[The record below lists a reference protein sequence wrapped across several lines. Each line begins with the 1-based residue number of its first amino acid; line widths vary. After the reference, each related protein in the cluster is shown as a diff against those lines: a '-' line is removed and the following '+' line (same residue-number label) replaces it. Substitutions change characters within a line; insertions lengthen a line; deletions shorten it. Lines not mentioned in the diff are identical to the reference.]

1 MMDAI
6 DPNDKRVI
14 DGHTDVNQLMPFKY
28 HWAWRD
34 FLDAQKNHWTPLDI
48 SMSEDIADYPD
59 LRPPEK
65 HVYDNV
71 MATLS
76 TMDIMAMRNIGLA
89 VMEKVTAPEIQ
100 VYMGRQ
106 VDEECIHTWAY
117 SHCIETLNLPQYEIY
132 NRYRVVPEIRQK
144 MELAKSML
152 DPICDTSLDTT
163 VEDDLRQFL
172 LSYMFFAGVFEGMWF
187 YGGFTPIFALQRM
200 GKMRRTAEQLQYI
213 MRDEAMHVAFG
224 MRTIRAIMEEKNYR
238 PPEEEVQRMFINSYK
253 SEAVYADYIL
263 QDPILGYNAD
273 LHKAQMRFLGNRRL
287 KQLGYNPVDDSPNP
301 VPWLDEQVNI
311 KKEKN
316 FFETKVTEYQSGSAL
331 EWEK

>member
-1 MMDAI
+1 MEAI
-6 DPNDKRVI
+6 SSNEKRVI
-14 DGHTDVNQLMPFKY
+14 DGHSDVNQLMPFKY

-34 FLDAQKNHWTPLDI
+34 FLNAQKNHWTPLDI
-48 SMSEDIADYPD
+48 SMSEDISDYPKLEPD
-59 LRPPEK
+59 EK

-100 VYMGRQ
+100 IYMGRQ
-106 VDEECIHTWAY
+106 IDEECIHTWAY
-117 SHCIETLNLPQYEIY
+117 SHCIETLGMPQYEIY

-152 DPICDTSLDTT
+152 DPICDTSLDTHK
-163 VEDDLRQFL
+163 ESDLCQFL

-200 GKMRRTAEQLQYI
+200 GKMRKTAEQLQYI

-224 MRTIRAIMEEKNYR
+224 VQTIRAIMEEKQYR
-238 PPEEEVQRMFINSYK
+238 PSEELVHRMFIESYQ
-253 SEAVYADYIL
+253 SEAIYADYIM
-263 QDPILGYNAD
+263 QKPILGYNAD
-273 LHKAQMRFLGNRRL
+273 IHKAQMRYLGNRRL
-287 KQLGYNPVDDSPNP
+287 KQLGYNTIGDTPNP

-331 EWEK
+331 EWDE

>member
-1 MMDAI
+1 MMEAI

-14 DGHTDVNQLMPFKY
+14 DGKTDVNQLMPFKY

-48 SMSEDIADYPD
+48 SMSDDIADYPKLSPD
-59 LRPPEK
+59 EK
-65 HVYDNV
+65 HIYDNV

-89 VMEKVTAPEIQ
+89 VMEKITAPEIQ
-100 VYMGRQ
+100 IYMGRQ

-144 MELAKSML
+144 MEMAKSML
-152 DPICDTSLDTT
+152 DPICDTSLDTMK
-163 VEDDLRQFL
+163 EDDLCQFL
-172 LSYMFFAGVFEGMWF
+172 LSYMFFAGIFEGMWF
-187 YGGFTPIFALQRM
+187 YGGFTPIFALSRI

-213 MRDEAMHVAFG
+213 MRDEAFHVAFG
-224 MRTIRAIMEEKNYR
+224 MRTIRAIMEEKDYR
-238 PPEEEVQRMFINSYK
+238 PPEEMVQNMFIKSYQA
-253 SEAVYADYIL
+253 EAIYADYIL
-263 QDPILGYNAD
+263 QNPILGYNAD
-273 LHKAQMRFLGNRRL
+273 MHKGQIRYLGNRRL
-287 KQLGYNPVDDSPNP
+287 KQLGYNPIDNAPNT

-311 KKEKN
+311 NKEKN

-331 EWEK
+331 MWEE

>member
-1 MMDAI
+1 MEAI
-6 DPNDKRVI
+6 DPNEKRVI

-48 SMSEDIADYPD
+48 SMSEDIADYPK
-59 LRPPEK
+59 LKPAEK

-100 VYMGRQ
+100 IYMGRQ

-117 SHCIETLNLPQYEIY
+117 SHCIETLNMPQYEIY

-144 MELAKSML
+144 MEMAKSML
-152 DPICDTSLDTT
+152 DPICDTTLKTT
-163 VEDDLRQFL
+163 TKSGLQQFL

-213 MRDEAMHVAFG
+213 MRDEALHVAFG

-238 PPEEEVQRMFINSYK
+238 PPEEVVQKMFIKSYQV
-253 SEAVYADYIL
+253 EAIYADYIM
-263 QDPILGYNAD
+263 QKPILGYNAD
-273 LHKAQMRFLGNRRL
+273 MHKAQIRYLGNRRL
-287 KQLGYNPVDDSPNP
+287 KQLGYNPIDDAPNP

-311 KKEKN
+311 NKEKN

>member
-1 MMDAI
+1 MEAI
-6 DPNDKRVI
+6 VSSDKRVI
-14 DGHTDVNQLMPFKY
+14 DGHSDVNQLMPFKY
-28 HWAWRD
+28 NWAWRY

-48 SMSEDIADYPD
+48 AMGDDIADYPSLKPD
-59 LRPPEK
+59 EK
-65 HVYDNV
+65 HIYDNV

-100 VYMGRQ
+100 IYMGRQ
-106 VDEECIHTWAY
+106 IDEECIHTWAY
-117 SHCIETLNLPQYEIY
+117 SHCIETLGMPQFEIY
-132 NRYRVVPEIRQK
+132 NRYRVIPEIRQK
-144 MELAKSML
+144 MEMAKSML
-152 DPICDTSLDTT
+152 DPICDTSLDTNKQ
-163 VEDDLRQFL
+163 DDLNQFL

-200 GKMRRTAEQLQYI
+200 GKMRKTAEQLQYI

-224 MRTIRAIMEEKNYR
+224 VRTIRAIMEEKKYR
-238 PPEEEVQRMFINSYK
+238 PPEAQVHEMFIKSYQ
-253 SEAVYADYIL
+253 SEAIYADYIL
-263 QDPILGYNAD
+263 QNPILGYNANM
-273 LHKAQMRFLGNRRL
+273 HKAQMRYLGNRRL
-287 KQLGYNPVDDSPNP
+287 KQLGYSTIGETPNP

-331 EWEK
+331 EWEE

>member
-1 MMDAI
+1 MKAI
-6 DPNDKRVI
+6 NPDEKRVI
-14 DGHTDVNQLMPFKY
+14 DGYSDVNQLMPFKY
-28 HWAWRD
+28 NWAWRD

-48 SMSEDIADYPD
+48 SMSEDISDYPKLSED
-59 LRPPEK
+59 EK

-117 SHCIETLNLPQYEIY
+117 SHCIETLGMPQFDIY

-144 MELAKSML
+144 MEMAKAML
-152 DPICDTSLDTT
+152 DPVCNTSLDTT
-163 VEDDLRQFL
+163 TEEGLLQFL

-187 YGGFTPIFALQRM
+187 YGGFTPIYSLQRM

-224 MRTIRAIMEEKNYR
+224 IRTIRTIMEEKGYR
-238 PPEEEVQRMFINSYK
+238 PPQEDVQRMFIDSYK
-253 SEAVYADYIL
+253 SEAIYADYIMRN
-263 QDPILGYNAD
+263 PILGYSAD
-273 LHKAQMRFLGNRRL
+273 VHKAQCRFLGNRRL
-287 KQLGYNPVDDSPNP
+287 KQLGYDAIDDAPNP
-301 VPWLDEQVNI
+301 VPWLDEQINI

>member
-1 MMDAI
+1 MEAL

-14 DGHTDVNQLMPFKY
+14 DGHTDANQLMPFKY
-28 HWAWRD
+28 QWAWRD

-48 SMSEDIADYPD
+48 SMSEDIADYPT
-59 LRPPEK
+59 LSAEEK
-65 HVYDNV
+65 HIYDNV
-71 MATLS
+71 LSTLS

-100 VYMGRQ
+100 TYMGRQ

-117 SHCIETLNLPQYEIY
+117 SHCIETLNLPQFEIY

-144 MELAKSML
+144 MELAKAML
-152 DPICDTSLDTT
+152 DPICDTNLDTT
-163 VEDDLRQFL
+163 KEKDLNQFL
-172 LSYMFFAGVFEGMWF
+172 MSYMFFAGVFEGMWF

-213 MRDEAMHVAFG
+213 MRDESLHVAFG
-224 MRTIRAIMEEKNYR
+224 IRTIRTIMEEKGFR
-238 PPEEEVQRMFINSYK
+238 PNEEEVQRMFIKSYQ
-253 SEAVYADYIL
+253 SEVIYADYIM
-263 QDPILGYNAD
+263 QNPILGYNAD
-273 LHKAQMRFLGNRRL
+273 MHKAQARYLGNRRL
-287 KQLGYNPVDDSPNP
+287 KQLGYEPIDDTKNP

-331 EWEK
+331 KWEE